1 MNTNSIQPRRAL
13 DYTPPSEPGTWW
25 RKATVSLAAATIG
38 LAGLGVS
45 TASADD
51 SAPVTASHST
61 STDRGSDSGQGSEK
75 SSNSEGSENKGS
87 NAGSGDA
94 GSADSGK
101 GDSSSGADNSSD
113 SGSGSGQ
120 EGDGDSGA
128 SDSTGSDS
136 SESDSTGSDSS
147 ESDSTGS
154 DSTGSDE
161 QAGDGGSGDSNT
173 SNTPSEEPTPTPSP
187 TPTTKPTEQAK
198 PTQQAKPEAITPS
211 KTTTASK
218 SSSGD
223 DSSTS
228 RKSGTRQHSS
238 SRHHSSYSSERSGG
252 DRDYSTSSTS
262 STSTSSSSTAT
273 VAATTSNLAV
283 DGASLPLAKGT
294 YRLSAQFG
302 ATGSWSRYHTGM
314 DFSAPTGTPVYA
326 VVDGTVVESSAGG
339 WAGTHVIIEAADG
352 SHTLYAHLSA
362 KTVAPGTKVTAGQQI
377 GNVGETGRA
386 FGAHLHF
393 EYYTPGTRPGD
404 VYSASNPAAF
414 LKELGLTF

>member
-1 MNTNSIQPRRAL
+1 MKNHSIQPRRAL

-61 STDRGSDSGQGSEK
+61 STDRGSDSGQRSEQ
-75 SSNSEGSENKGS
+75 SSNGRGSDSKGS
-87 NAGSGDA
+87 NAGS
-94 GSADSGK
+94 ADGGK
-101 GDSSSGADNSSD
+101 GDTSSGADNSA
-113 SGSGSGQ
+113 GNGSGQ
-120 EGDGDSGA
+120 EGNDDGDSGA

-136 SESDSTGSDSS
+136 TG
-147 ESDSTGS
+147 SDSTGS
-154 DSTGSDE
+154 DSTGSESTGSNE
-161 QAGDGGSGDSNT
+161 QAGDGGGGDSNT
-173 SNTPSEEPTPTPSP
+173 SNTPSEEPTPTPSEEPTPSPSP

-198 PTQQAKPEAITPS
+198 PTQQTRPEATTPS

-218 SSSGD
+218 SSRDD

-228 RKSGTRQHSS
+228 RKSGTRHHSS

-283 DGASLPLAKGT
+283 DGASMPLAKGA

-362 KTVAPGTKVTAGQQI
+362 KTVIPGTKVTAGQQI
-377 GNVGETGRA
+377 GKVGETGRA